1 MLSSIST
8 SSIDEETV
16 NLSFHHIG
24 CAVKS
29 IDKALQYYTGVMGF
43 ERVSE
48 TVEVPSQQVCVC
60 FVRLGEGV
68 LLELVE
74 GMGEGSPIKRRIETS
89 GGGPYHICYEVDDL
103 DMAIQRLREKGFHR
117 LKRFTMEVDKT
128 RRFAFM
134 LTPDRQLLEL
144 CETPKES
151 S

>member
-1 MLSSIST
+1 MLSSIPSPPV
-8 SSIDEETV
+8 DEETV

-29 IDKALQYYTGVMGF
+29 IDVALRYYTGVMGF

-48 TVEVPSQQVCVC
+48 TVEVASQQVRVC
-60 FVRLGEGV
+60 FVKLGEGV

-74 GMGEGSPIKRRIETS
+74 GMGEGSPVERHIENS
-89 GGGPYHICYEVDDL
+89 GGGPYHICYEAGDL
-103 DMAIQRLREKGFHR
+103 DTTIQGLRERGFHR
-117 LKRFTMEVDKT
+117 LKRFEMKVDGR

-144 CETPKES
+144 CETPKE
-151 S
+151 